1 MDRPLEN
8 IKRWYAEISRFTGGA
23 QGKSEE
29 LEWMTNPFDDWY
41 GGDFGVVSGCS
52 TDRFQSLIA
61 EAEKGAADQTMA
73 QKLVALEPEERR
85 FSEEELECLRHCGFV
100 EEMSQVGMVIELG
113 KKETLGCSERL
124 GNPEPAEASA
134 SADFR
139 ILRAQSAEEITAWA
153 QVAEE
158 AFEAAEH
165 HQIIHCFA
173 RNPKFLLYLGVCG
186 SQPAAG
192 ALAYYSED
200 EVGLYLVGT
209 VPDFRRRGLADQ
221 VVKTALR
228 DAEASGLKWGVLQAS
243 SMGEPVYRRIG
254 FRSTGRISH
263 WNWEPKG

>member
-8 IKRWYAEISRFTGGA
+8 IKRWYAEISRFTGGV
-23 QGKSEE
+23 QGTSED

-52 TDRFQSLIA
+52 ADRFQWLIA
-61 EAEKGAADQTMA
+61 QAAKGAADQTMA
-73 QKLVALEPEERR
+73 QKLVVLEPEERR
-85 FSEEELECLRHCGFV
+85 FSEEELECLSRCGFV

-113 KKETLGCSERL
+113 KMETLGGWDLR
-124 GNPEPAEASA
+124 GNPEPADA

-139 ILRAQSAEEITAWA
+139 ILRAASEEEITAWA

-173 RNPKFLLYLGVCG
+173 RDPKFRLYLGVCG
-186 SQPAAG
+186 DQPAAG
-192 ALAYYSED
+192 ALAYCSED

-209 VPDFRRRGLADQ
+209 VPGFRRRGLADQ

-254 FRSTGRISH
+254 FRPTGRISH
-263 WNWEPKG
+263 WNWEPKS